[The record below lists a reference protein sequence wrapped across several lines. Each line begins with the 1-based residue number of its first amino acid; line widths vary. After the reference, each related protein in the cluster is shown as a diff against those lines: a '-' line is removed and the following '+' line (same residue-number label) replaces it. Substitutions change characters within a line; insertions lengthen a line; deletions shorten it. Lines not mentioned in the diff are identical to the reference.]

1 LLGEPHPEEERAA
14 VNDETDM
21 LESLTGIPHP
31 EDEILFAVP
40 VCAPYATLLNYKF
53 KGDSGI
59 FFIWFQNFVR
69 LYIFRFVYCVS
80 VISFFESI
88 FFTEF

>member
-1 LLGEPHPEEERAA
+1 MEEERAA

-21 LESLTGIPHP
+21 LDSLTGLPVP

-53 KGDSGI
+53 KGT
-59 FFIWFQNFVR
+59 
-69 LYIFRFVYCVS
+69 
-80 VISFFESI
+80 
-88 FFTEF
+88 FTGPKYRTGPKCRTGPCTGHVGVADEKGLMSKAFDGH

>member
-1 LLGEPHPEEERAA
+1 MA

-21 LESLTGIPHP
+21 LDSLTGIPLS

-53 KGDSGI
+53 KGEL
-59 FFIWFQNFVR
+59 VTPAAVLR
-69 LYIFRFVYCVS
+69 VS
-80 VISFFESI
+80 VLFIAFCFSNCF
-88 FFTEF
+88 